1 MSDFV
6 VIGMTAGLCVLTWG
20 LIAMCER
27 AARGWAMN
35 GPEIIGLLAAVG
47 LLAYL
52 TIALL
57 KPEWFA

>member
-1 MSDFV
+1 M
-6 VIGMTAGLCVLTWG
+6 CVDVG
-20 LIAMCER
+20 PDRDVRA

-52 TIALL
+52 AIALL